1 LDRLKILEGEAQVP
15 ARSAKCRLDVAAIH
29 GADQR

>member
-1 LDRLKILEGEAQVP
+1 LDDLKILEGETQVP
-15 ARSAKCRLDVAAIH
+15 AWRAKRRLDVAAIH